1 MSSIQWQKNFLWI
14 PGQYINISMKVER
27 KTQKT
32 EEECMTQRQTDNGNK
47 TGGCKVSM

>member
-1 MSSIQWQKNFLWI
+1 MPGIQRHKNVPWT

-27 KTQKT
+27 KTKT
-32 EEECMTQRQTDNGNK
+32 EEESITQRQKDNGNK